1 MLSKYFACRNSSIV
15 RYGILREQKLRACV
29 VTSNDSV
36 MNFNIRLQGFP
47 DNLLAMAFNFKRLST
62 LNFDKKAHQLP
73 VVDLRQK
80 NS

>member
-1 MLSKYFACRNSSIV
+1 
-15 RYGILREQKLRACV
+15 
-29 VTSNDSV
+29 